1 MIAGVNSAL
10 GNRVAQVYV
19 TDFGYFRGYPFPNRN
34 NSHTSLSCYLID
46 SGVTEQ
52 IKLDNSWEITR
63 GEKLEKYS

>member
-1 MIAGVNSAL
+1 MIADVTSVS
-10 GNRVAQVYV
+10 GNRVDLVYV